1 MQSPYIV
8 QLLGASWRIP
18 SDLQMVLEWM
28 DRGDLRSVLYKTA
41 PSTPNE
47 ASASFSWDEKIEC
60 MLSIV
65 EGLVYLHSMNILH
78 RDLKSR
84 NILLDST
91 KGTKLTDFGTSRE
104 MSTET
109 MTIGVGT
116 FRWMA
121 PEVLHDCYYSTAADV
136 YSFGVV
142 LSELSTHEIPYYDLC
157 NEKGQRLGDTAIM
170 SRVMS
175 GSTAPTFGTSTPSWV
190 LDLGKACIATS
201 PESRPTAIQIAH
213 VIRQHIQTAL

>member
-28 DRGDLRSVLYKTA
+28 DRGDLRYVLYKTA

-47 ASASFSWDEKIEC
+47 ASTSFSWDEKIEC

-91 KGTKLTDFGTSRE
+91 KVKYCPHQVLDRLNDRL
-104 MSTET
+104 
-109 MTIGVGT
+109 GVGYEADG
-116 FRWMA
+116 FWRVARNDDRNHDDRRW
-121 PEVLHDCYYSTAADV
+121 YIS
-136 YSFGVV
+136 
-142 LSELSTHEIPYYDLC
+142 
-157 NEKGQRLGDTAIM
+157 
-170 SRVMS
+170 
-175 GSTAPTFGTSTPSWV
+175 
-190 LDLGKACIATS
+190 LDGIFHFLKICTNN
-201 PESRPTAIQIAH
+201 
-213 VIRQHIQTAL
+213 